1 MSYEDW
7 IGIYEELPSRQEKL
21 HVPNKSLL
29 KCSDDETYLLEPV
42 TLQEELNRL
51 MKSVEMGRIFIRP
64 SGTEDVV
71 RIYAEAR
78 NREDVELL
86 VQKTKALVNDFY
98 ANHQKK

>member
-29 KCSDDETYLLEPV
+29 KCSDDETYLVEPV

-78 NREDVELL
+78 KREDVEVL
-86 VQKTKALVNDFY
+86 VHQTKDLVNRFFASY
-98 ANHQKK
+98 HKK